1 MAEATVASS
10 TSRQSHRTSN
20 MTIADVFL
28 LYVCPTLGGLMSTVM
43 FAAPINDLR
52 DALATGTTGDLNF
65 FPFAMMTGN
74 TFGWLVYGY
83 HTKDA
88 FIVSSNLP
96 GFILSLWLNTG
107 AAKIQYW
114 EMKEKQSTS
123 LALQRQVLQR
133 WGANRPAEET
143 DYADSE
149 PLRRRQHQHQQS
161 EQDGTVND
169 ETAASIEYL
178 QMTPQEVLLLRVLCF
193 WAVVLVYISWLYPK
207 NGDPA
212 SLVGV
217 LVNINLVVFYAA
229 PLKTIQTVIAERN
242 SASIHYET
250 MVMNWINTSFWI
262 GYGCARRDLI
272 IIIPNATGLMLGLA
286 QGALCVLYPRH
297 SSHGGAARLSLH
309 ELEEDLRQQHAN
321 SSNFLSNPE
330 EDVPES
336 STEMHVV

>member
-1 MAEATVASS
+1 
-10 TSRQSHRTSN
+10 
-20 MTIADVFL
+20 
-28 LYVCPTLGGLMSTVM
+28 MSTVM

-52 DALATGTTGDLNF
+52 DALAAGKAKDLNF

-83 HTKDA
+83 YTQDA

-107 AAKIQYW
+107 AAKIQYL

-123 LALQRQVLQR
+123 LAVQRQVLQR
-133 WGANRPAEET
+133 WGADRPAEET
-143 DYADSE
+143 DDADSASS
-149 PLRRRQHQHQQS
+149 RRRQRQRQHRQS
-161 EQDGTVND
+161 EQDGIFND
-169 ETAASIEYL
+169 ETAASTEYL

-193 WAVVLVYISWLYPK
+193 WAVILVYTSWLYPK
-207 NGDPA
+207 SGDPA

-229 PLKTIQTVIAERN
+229 PLKTIQTVITERN

-262 GYGCARRDLI
+262 GYGCARRDPI
-272 IIIPNATGLMLGLA
+272 IVIPNATGLMLGLA

-297 SSHGGAARLSLH
+297 SSHDGAARLSLH

-321 SSNFLSNPE
+321 NSNFLSNPE

-336 STEMHVV
+336 STEMQVI